1 LHKFWILYFAAVAAL
16 SVAAGLRAFV
26 GLRAIPW
33 LANARPL
40 SEGALP
46 MISVIFAA
54 RDEAEKLPAALAS
67 LLVLKYSRYEV
78 IAVND
83 RSSDATSNILNQFAQ
98 TSKLLRVID
107 VRELPAGWLGKT
119 HALDA
124 GFKASSGEWLVF
136 TDADVLFAPDVLN
149 RAIALAGEREWD
161 HLTLLSGVDM
171 RGVWEIAAISY
182 FMLVFMF
189 GNSVWNASNPRS
201 PSYVGVG
208 AFQLVRRAAY
218 EAAGGHR
225 RLALEVIDDMKL
237 GKIIKMG
244 GFRSG
249 VAVGI
254 DEVSVRWHAGL
265 GNVIRGVTK
274 NLFAAVHFNIF
285 LAVAAALGQIILCVV
300 PWFGVIFA
308 TGWARVFAAIALA
321 ALLTIQGGALRAAR
335 KSPMYAITQPIG
347 AMFFSW
353 MIVRSAI
360 VTLWHGGVTWRGTFY
375 SLAELRKGAV

>member
-1 LHKFWILYFAAVAAL
+1 LHKFWILYFAAVAVL
-16 SVAAGLRAFV
+16 SIAAGLRAFV

-33 LANARPL
+33 LANARLLP
-40 SEGALP
+40 EGALP

-67 LLVLKYSRYEV
+67 RLALNYSRYEV

-83 RSSDATSNILNQFAQ
+83 RSTDATSAILNQFAQ
-98 TSKLLRVID
+98 TSKLLRVIE
-107 VRELPAGWLGKT
+107 VRELPAGWMGKT

-136 TDADVLFAPDVLN
+136 TDADVHFAPDVLS
-149 RAIALAGEREWD
+149 RAIGLAREREWD

-189 GNSVWNASNPRS
+189 GNSVWNVSNPRS

-237 GKIIKMG
+237 GKIIKLA

-249 VAVGI
+249 VAAGI

-274 NLFAAVHFNIF
+274 NLFAAVRFNIF
-285 LAVAAALGQIILCVV
+285 LAVAAALGQILLCLV

-321 ALLTIQGGALRAAR
+321 ALLTIQGGALHAAR
-335 KSPMYAITQPIG
+335 KSPLYAITQPIG
-347 AMFFSW
+347 AILFCW
-353 MIVRSAI
+353 MILRSAI

-375 SLAELRKGAV
+375 PLAELRKGAV

>member
-1 LHKFWILYFAAVAAL
+1 LHKFWILYFAALATL
-16 SVAAGLRAFV
+16 SIAAGLRAFV

-33 LANARPL
+33 LANARPHL
-40 SEGALP
+40 EGALP

-54 RDEAEKLPAALAS
+54 RDEVEKLPAALAS
-67 LLVLKYSRYEV
+67 LLALNYPRYEV

-83 RSSDATSNILNQFAQ
+83 RSSDATPDILNQFAR

-124 GFKASSGEWLVF
+124 GFMASSGEWLVF
-136 TDADVLFAPDVLN
+136 TDADVHFAPEVLS
-149 RAIALAGEREWD
+149 RAIALAEEREWD

-208 AFQLVRRAAY
+208 AFQLVRRSAY

-237 GKIIKMG
+237 GKIIKLA

-285 LAVAAALGQIILCVV
+285 LAVAAALGQVLLCVV
-300 PWFGVIFA
+300 PWFGVILA

-335 KSPMYAITQPIG
+335 KSPLYALTQPAG
-347 AMFFSW
+347 AILFGW
-353 MIVRSAI
+353 MILRSAI
-360 VTLWHGGVTWRGTFY
+360 VTLWRGGVTWRGTFY